1 MRRRVAALVAVLALG
16 GGLAV
21 AYLGCGGNSEAGR
34 VVVPFDQ
41 LPPPL
46 LKVAQDKLPDVKFHE
61 VWRKPNG
68 VYEIRGKNKQG
79 KVREVEVNA
88 KGEVVDVE

>member
-1 MRRRVAALVAVLALG
+1 MRRNVIVLVAALAFG

-21 AYLGCGGNSEAGR
+21 AYFGCGGSEAGR

-46 LKVAQDKLPDVKFHE
+46 LKAAKDKLPDVNFTE

>member
-1 MRRRVAALVAVLALG
+1 MRRTVLSLAAALALC

-21 AYLGCGGNSEAGR
+21 AYVGCVNGEAGR

-46 LKVAQDKLPDVKFHE
+46 LKVAKDKLPDVTFHE

-79 KVREVEVNA
+79 KIREVEV
-88 KGEVVDVE
+88 GPDGRIVDVE

>member
-1 MRRRVAALVAVLALG
+1 MRLKVVTLLAVLALG
-16 GGLAV
+16 GGLAA
-21 AYLGCGGNSEAGR
+21 AYVGCGRSEAGR
-34 VVVPFDQ
+34 VVMPFDQ

-46 LKVAQDKLPDVKFHE
+46 LKVAKDKLPDVTFNE

-88 KGEVVDVE
+88 KGEIVDVE

>member
-1 MRRRVAALVAVLALG
+1 MRRTVLTLTAVLALG
-16 GGLAV
+16 GGLAA
-21 AYLGCGGNSEAGR
+21 AYVGCGGSDAGR

-46 LKVAQDKLPDVKFHE
+46 LKAAKDKLPDVTFNE
-61 VWRKPNG
+61 AWRKPNG

-79 KVREVEVNA
+79 KIREVEVNA
-88 KGEVVDVE
+88 KGEVVDIE

>member
-1 MRRRVAALVAVLALG
+1 MRRNVLALVAALALG

-21 AYLGCGGNSEAGR
+21 AYFGCADSEAGR

-46 LKVAQDKLPDVKFHE
+46 LKVAKDKLPDVRFNE

-68 VYEIRGKNKQG
+68 VYEIRGKNRQG
-79 KVREVEVNA
+79 KIREVEVNA